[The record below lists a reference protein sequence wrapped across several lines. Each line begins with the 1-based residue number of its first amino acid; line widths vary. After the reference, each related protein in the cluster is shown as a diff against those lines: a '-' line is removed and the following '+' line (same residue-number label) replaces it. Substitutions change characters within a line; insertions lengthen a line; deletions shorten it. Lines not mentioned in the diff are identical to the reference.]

1 MDRVNDDPRLTQLST
16 QWTLVFQSHVG
27 SPEQI
32 AAAQATLMDRYSGAV
47 HRYLVEAL
55 RDQDAAEDLAQ
66 EFALR
71 FLRGDFHRADPECGR
86 FRDFVKRAL
95 RNLMIDHWRRKKK
108 RPRTAG
114 DDLPEAASPAEHP
127 DFDRRFLAGWRA
139 ELMSRAWKSLA
150 QLQEQTGQPYHT
162 VLHLRVE
169 HPELHSPELAERLSE
184 RLGRAINAG
193 ALRMALKRS
202 RDRFVEF
209 LLEDVAAGLTE
220 PTAEQ
225 VEQELIH
232 LNLLG
237 YCKDSVKREGYVP
250 SRARLSDKA

>member
-1 MDRVNDDPRLTQLST
+1 MDRENNDPRLTQLST
-16 QWTLVFQSHVG
+16 QWTLVFLSHVG

-47 HRYLVEAL
+47 HLYLVEAL
-55 RDQDAAEDLAQ
+55 RDHDAAEDLAQ

-95 RNLMIDHWRRKKK
+95 RNLIIDHHRRKRT
-108 RPRTAG
+108 RPRTPG
-114 DDLPEAASPAEHP
+114 DDLPEIASPAQNAE
-127 DFDRRFLAGWRA
+127 FESRFLAGWRA

-150 QLQEQTGQPYHT
+150 RLQEQSGQPYHT
-162 VLHLRVE
+162 VLQLRVE
-169 HPELHSPELAERLSE
+169 HPDLHSPELAVRLSE
-184 RLGRAINAG
+184 RLGREINAG

-202 RDRFVEF
+202 RDRFVGF

-225 VEQELIH
+225 VEQELID
-232 LNLLG
+232 LDLLG
-237 YCKDSVKREGYVP
+237 YCKEAAERQGYVP
-250 SRARLSDKA
+250 SRVRH